1 MDDEVELEEEQQ
13 PVQSFDLSKLQP
25 VNHTFGKIVGNELMC
40 TQHNAPDCPSVIVSP
55 SVVIEEHGGV
65 LQLVDKAPR

>member
-1 MDDEVELEEEQQ
+1 MDDEQEEEILQS
-13 PVQSFDLSKLQP
+13 VQSFDLSKLQP

-40 TQHNAPDCPSVIVSP
+40 TQHNAPDCPSLIVSP
-55 SVVIEEHGGV
+55 SVVIEEHEGV

>member
-1 MDDEVELEEEQQ
+1 MDDEQEEEIRQS
-13 PVQSFDLSKLQP
+13 VQSFDLSKLQP

-40 TQHNAPDCPSVIVSP
+40 TQHNAPDCPSLIVSP
-55 SVVIEEHGGV
+55 SVVIEEHEGV

>member
-1 MDDEVELEEEQQ
+1 MDDEQEEEILQS
-13 PVQSFDLSKLQP
+13 VQSFDLSKLQP

-40 TQHNAPDCPSVIVSP
+40 TQHNAPDCPSLIVSP
-55 SVVIEEHGGV
+55 SVVIEEHDGV